1 VAFVLHGLVSASF
14 AGRIPGLQD
23 KFDLTA
29 GGLGL
34 ALLMPAIGCVS
45 TMQFISVLAQ
55 RVGQRVTLLTCLGL
69 WSVMLTLAASAPN
82 QATMYVLL
90 FIAGIG
96 AGSADVSM
104 NALGVHLERRVGRSI
119 MSGLH
124 GFWSIGGMFGA
135 LAAAVCAH
143 FTVPIAGQFAG
154 VAAIAIVVGM
164 VCYPQWADPVL
175 DQSKPI
181 LRPGFAWP
189 SKQILLIG
197 LVTFA
202 AIFAE
207 GASLDWSAVFLREV
221 TSAAVGIAALAVFA
235 VMTTMAVG
243 RFSGD
248 YVVRRFGSVATVRLA
263 GLIATVGVIFLLTT
277 STTWTVL
284 IAFGA
289 IGLGIAVVA
298 PLAFAAAGRIGGAQ
312 PGQQIAAVATIGYGA
327 GMASPAVIGAIAAAS
342 SIQAAFAVVGILT
355 LLIVALASR
364 LRTTDPDP
372 MASGSRAVT
381 FE

>member
-1 VAFVLHGLVSASF
+1 MAFVLHGLVVASF

-55 RVGQRVTLLTCLGL
+55 RAGQRVTLLTCLIL
-69 WSVMLTLAASAPN
+69 WPVMLTLAASAPN

-90 FIAGIG
+90 FVAGVG

-104 NALGVHLERRVGRSI
+104 NALGVQLERRVGRSI

-135 LAAAVCAH
+135 LTAAACAH

-154 VAAIAIVVGM
+154 VATVVIVVGM
-164 VCYPQWADPVL
+164 VCYPQWADPAV
-175 DQSKPI
+175 DPAGPTV
-181 LRPGFAWP
+181 RPAFAWP

-197 LVTFA
+197 IVAFSA
-202 AIFAE
+202 FFAE

-221 TSAAVGIAALAVFA
+221 TNSAVGTAALAVFA
-235 VMTTMAVG
+235 VVTMMTVG
-243 RFSGD
+243 RFCGD
-248 YVVRRFGSVATVRLA
+248 YVVHRLGSVLTVRLA
-263 GLIATVGVIFLLTT
+263 GLIATLGFIFLLTT
-277 STTWTVL
+277 SSTWAAL
-284 IAFGA
+284 IGFGA
-289 IGLGIAVVA
+289 IGLGIAVVV

-327 GMASPAVIGAIAAAS
+327 GMASPALIGAIATAS
-342 SIQAAFAVVGILT
+342 SIQVAFAGVGLLT
-355 LLIVALASR
+355 LLIVVLASR
-364 LRTTDPDP
+364 LRTSDPHP
-372 MASGSRAVT
+372 SGADRAP
-381 FE
+381 